1 MTDKTSTEAIAE
13 EQAPGSRGRTE
24 TQSLANK
31 VAVVTGASSGIG
43 KAIARALVDEGSRVC
58 LVGRRL
64 EKLEEV
70 ARLFGKGAH
79 RPSAYRVDLTRDE
92 DIDAMAKEL
101 QRCGRSVD
109 ILVHC
114 AGEIHHARHAD
125 ASIADLDAQYR
136 SNVRGPYLLTKSLLP
151 LIRGGSAGDVVFIN
165 STSGL
170 RASARAGQFAATQ
183 HAMKAIADSLR
194 EEVNVNGIRVLS
206 VFPGRT
212 ATPRTKTLFHEEGKP
227 YQPDLLMQP
236 EDVAMVVIHALKM
249 PRTAELTE
257 ITIRPLLKSY

>member
-1 MTDKTSTEAIAE
+1 MTDKTSTGAITE
-13 EQAPGSRGRTE
+13 DQAPQNRDRTE

-43 KAIARALVDEGSRVC
+43 KAIARALGDEGARVC

-70 ARLFGKGAH
+70 AGLFRKAAH
-79 RPSAYRVDLTRDE
+79 RPSAHRVDLTRDE
-92 DIDAMAKEL
+92 DIEAMAKEL
-101 QRCGRSVD
+101 QRRGRSLD

-136 SNVRGPYLLTKSLLP
+136 SNIRGPYLLTKSLLP
-151 LIRGGSAGDVVFIN
+151 LIRSSAGDVVFIN

-183 HAMKAIADSLR
+183 HAMRAIADSLR
-194 EEVNVNGIRVLS
+194 EEVNANGIRVLS
-206 VFPGRT
+206 IFPGRT
-212 ATPRTKTLFHEEGKP
+212 ATPRTKTLFHEEGKS

-257 ITIRPLLKSY
+257 ITVRPLLKSY

>member
-1 MTDKTSTEAIAE
+1 MTDKTLTGAIAE
-13 EQAPGSRGRTE
+13 EQTPGSTGRTE
-24 TQSLANK
+24 QSLANK

-43 KAIARALVDEGSRVC
+43 KAIARALGNEGARVC

-64 EKLEEV
+64 EKLEDV
-70 ARLFGKGAH
+70 ARLFAKETR
-79 RPSAYRVDLTRDE
+79 RPSAYRVDLTSDE

-101 QRCGRSVD
+101 QRSCGGVD

-136 SNVRGPYLLTKSLLP
+136 SNIRGPYLLTKSLLP
-151 LIRGGSAGDVVFIN
+151 LMRGSGGDVVFIN

-194 EEVNVNGIRVLS
+194 EEVNANGIRVLS

-212 ATPRTKTLFHEEGKP
+212 ATPRTETLFHEEGKR

-249 PRTAELTE
+249 PRTAEVTE
-257 ITIRPLLKSY
+257 ITVRPLLKSY

>member
-1 MTDKTSTEAIAE
+1 MTDKTSTGAIAE

-43 KAIARALVDEGSRVC
+43 KAIARALGDEGARVC
-58 LVGRRL
+58 LLGRRL

-70 ARLFGKGAH
+70 ARLFAKGA
-79 RPSAYRVDLTRDE
+79 RQPSVYRVDLTRDE
-92 DIDAMAKEL
+92 DIDAMTRDL
-101 QRCGRSVD
+101 QRSCGGVD

-125 ASIADLDAQYR
+125 ASIADLDAQYG

-151 LIRGGSAGDVVFIN
+151 LIRGSAGDVVFIN

-170 RASARAGQFAATQ
+170 RATARAGQFAATQ

-194 EEVNVNGIRVLS
+194 EEVNANGIRVLS

-236 EDVAMVVIHALKM
+236 EDVAMVVVHALKM

-257 ITIRPLLKSY
+257 ITVRPLLKSY